1 MLAILYGLL
10 YTRDHTPS
18 HYGKV
23 GEKSRGQVGTYQRQ
37 LDRRLILR
45 EPFDPSGGELGF
57 KQGSARIF
65 LHGQSLGLLPAFTFP
80 IGLIAEKKGEK
91 IETGI
96 FLEVLRQKEEIPRLD
111 ILPEGTYLCRQKP
124 AGELADTEQLISSY
138 FSQRP
143 DARCLII
150 TNLTTAHFDPKGLNL
165 ELQEP
170 L

>member
-1 MLAILYGLL
+1 M
-10 YTRDHTPS
+10 
-18 HYGKV
+18 
-23 GEKSRGQVGTYQRQ
+23 
-37 LDRRLILR
+37 
-45 EPFDPSGGELGF
+45 
-57 KQGSARIF
+57 
-65 LHGQSLGLLPAFTFP
+65 HGQSLGLLPAFTFP

-96 FLEVLRQKEEIPRLD
+96 FLEVLRQKEEISRLD

-150 TNLTTAHFDPKGLNL
+150 INLTTAHFDPKGLNL